1 MSGLSATA
9 PGQVGKEEVSFGRPK
24 CAWISRQG
32 LPDGRRCLVGRWLV
46 AAFALAP
53 RLRHSSRR
61 RRRLATLLMLS
72 LVLAVWRRPNRSAA
86 FVLDGINMLLLAL
99 LLLLSPNHEWY
110 FLLVM
115 PFVALCGNA
124 PTWAA
129 TVGAILLTIETDF
142 HISTLLVKSVLFGS
156 VLLSALL
163 SLRTARASEA

>member
-1 MSGLSATA
+1 
-9 PGQVGKEEVSFGRPK
+9 
-24 CAWISRQG
+24 
-32 LPDGRRCLVGRWLV
+32 
-46 AAFALAP
+46 
-53 RLRHSSRR
+53 
-61 RRRLATLLMLS
+61 MLS

-163 SLRTARASEA
+163 SLRTARASKA